1 MLFVKKKI
9 RRALAFPNRR
19 LTKSAACAKI
29 KQKHFWHRYA
39 RAPFSRLWQTVFF
52 TPEVPMKI
60 PLHLLILAA
69 LCFGLCACGRTG
81 IPAHTADSEDLTS
94 ASTVQ
99 TENPVSYTE
108 EPSGSTPQTKDFNE
122 PYADLSPTANLTP
135 ETILAKGEIIWSVV
149 SSPDFYADGCDHATV
164 KETVYSIRPELLTK
178 ISEGGDTISILYPVI
193 DIPDAPEFAE
203 ALNQEIRDFMWL
215 DASFSEC
222 ELGYMHVTGTFA
234 ITWADKT
241 HFSIACFQHY
251 VYRRTEDFW
260 YGVTVDVAAKKRMTL
275 SDLSITSEK
284 LEALLSSPN
293 TRSNT
298 ILGGI
303 ELREW
308 VWEEMEP
315 EKINNFF
322 IGAAPYTPTSNLS
335 LGTPTSLNII
345 LLWPCMGGY
354 EDAVLKV
361 PFEFEEQSKSDSA
374 QAQ

>member
-1 MLFVKKKI
+1 M
-9 RRALAFPNRR
+9 AAPAF
-19 LTKSAACAKI
+19 
-29 KQKHFWHRYA
+29 
-39 RAPFSRLWQTVFF
+39 
-52 TPEVPMKI
+52 
-60 PLHLLILAA
+60 
-69 LCFGLCACGRTG
+69 
-81 IPAHTADSEDLTS
+81 PAHTTDSEVLTFAS
-94 ASTVQ
+94 AVQ
-99 TENPVSYTE
+99 TEDPTSHTE
-108 EPSGSTPQTKDFNE
+108 ASPGSAPQTENFDE

-135 ETILAKGEIIWSVV
+135 ETILAKGEMIWSVV
-149 SSPDFYADGCDHATV
+149 NFPDFYADGCDPATV
-164 KETVYSIRPELLTK
+164 KETVYSIRPELFTN
-178 ISEGGDTISILYPVI
+178 ISKGGDTISILYPVI
-193 DIPDAPEFAE
+193 DIPAAPEFAE

-215 DASFSEC
+215 DAPFPEC

-234 ITWADKT
+234 ITWADRT

-303 ELREW
+303 ELQEW

-315 EKINNFF
+315 EKINSFF

-345 LLWPCMGGY
+345 LLWLCMGGY

-361 PFEFEEQSKSDSA
+361 PFKFEKQNESDFA